1 MQQCLWC
8 SRSTGQSQDHRGHS
22 RLWGPLQFIC
32 IRHALHLLG
41 PNKSWEN
48 NFKGPQRPNLF
59 LMQEIIYMLN
69 HPAHFISSCLQF
81 SRMQYTALL
90 RFWFF
95 HTNTCNIIL
104 IQTFSIYWITAGN
117 NRKLIT
123 DLHRK
128 CQCSVPKKINSY
140 LFGCLN
146 MDLRAQEFT
155 DEQRIVCWLN
165 QTTEL
170 LTNHQCKKNHPGL
183 VRIEKKKSNIC
194 HRLKE
199 HLWKSGWGLHLTRG
213 HLRRDC
219 RVTVNL
225 RSNFKQKDLKARY
238 SLSSRVRRSW
248 GGLRGPSPG
257 VVKHSTEV

>member
-1 MQQCLWC
+1 MKNWISTLSLTPVNVNDDRILLYGNTDEPKRSLLRQSSISKNNILMDELDTFYSALNLQNVQQCLWC

-41 PNKSWEN
+41 PNMSWEN

-90 RFWFF
+90 WFWFF
-95 HTNTCNIIL
+95 HTNTCNIIS

-155 DEQRIVCWLN
+155 DKHALCVGW
-165 QTTEL
+165 T
-170 LTNHQCKKNHPGL
+170 
-183 VRIEKKKSNIC
+183 
-194 HRLKE
+194 RL
-199 HLWKSGWGLHLTRG
+199 W
-213 HLRRDC
+213 
-219 RVTVNL
+219 
-225 RSNFKQKDLKARY
+225 
-238 SLSSRVRRSW
+238 SS
-248 GGLRGPSPG
+248 
-257 VVKHSTEV
+257 